1 MVGLMTLVTL
11 SWISVWDKGRRTVFQ
26 KKIKLTPRFVHEYLR
41 VVLEIQKFCRRSS
54 KMIQKKK
61 ALDNEECAAKLKH
74 MVNQVH
80 SNKMVFG
87 KGKAQ
92 QSFSLLT
99 VTSKDWTRTLW
110 ILSTLKYLLP
120 NVCTQLKKDI
130 YKSEIK
136 YANITAQTW

>member
-1 MVGLMTLVTL
+1 M
-11 SWISVWDKGRRTVFQ
+11 
-26 KKIKLTPRFVHEYLR
+26 TPRFVHEYLR

-99 VTSKDWTRTLW
+99 VTSKD
-110 ILSTLKYLLP
+110 
-120 NVCTQLKKDI
+120 
-130 YKSEIK
+130 
-136 YANITAQTW
+136 

>member
-1 MVGLMTLVTL
+1 
-11 SWISVWDKGRRTVFQ
+11 
-26 KKIKLTPRFVHEYLR
+26 
-41 VVLEIQKFCRRSS
+41 
-54 KMIQKKK
+54 MIQKKK

-99 VTSKDWTRTLW
+99 V
-110 ILSTLKYLLP
+110 
-120 NVCTQLKKDI
+120 
-130 YKSEIK
+130 YKQGLNKNFVNS
-136 YANITAQTW
+136 